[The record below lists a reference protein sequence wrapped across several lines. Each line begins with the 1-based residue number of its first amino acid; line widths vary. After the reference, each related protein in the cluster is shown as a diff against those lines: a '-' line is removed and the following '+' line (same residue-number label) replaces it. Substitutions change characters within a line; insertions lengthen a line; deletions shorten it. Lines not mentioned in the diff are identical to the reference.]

1 MTKEIKPNNNTDAL
15 YSLHLQSLSDL
26 VANRN
31 VFHSLSAFACLLF
44 ELQKNEVIIKKFRTS
59 VEPRRACGMGVR
71 GAAGTLAVL
80 HGCGEA

>member
-1 MTKEIKPNNNTDAL
+1 MPG
-15 YSLHLQSLSDL
+15 
-26 VANRN
+26 
-31 VFHSLSAFACLLF
+31 SLSAFACLLF

-71 GAAGTLAVL
+71 GAAGMLAVL